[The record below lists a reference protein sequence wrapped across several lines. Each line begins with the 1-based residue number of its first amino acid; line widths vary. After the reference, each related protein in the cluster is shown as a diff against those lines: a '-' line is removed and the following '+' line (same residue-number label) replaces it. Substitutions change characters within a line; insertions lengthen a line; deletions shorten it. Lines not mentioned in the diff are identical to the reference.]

1 MIKSWQKFNEAIQFQ
16 ESDQFRSISQKYAIK
31 KEDIKD
37 FLDDLSD
44 ETDFQ
49 SKLIFNHIQNL
60 TDKSFV
66 VKTTIRLSK
75 QYKNPKGLK
84 DYQNYLETQS
94 RDLDWV
100 IKTCERI
107 SKAEETDLEYGIDKL
122 PFIGSDNNIKEYD
135 DLELIVILK
144 KEIVSDELNK
154 AYKQFL
160 ESDNPERDAYQK
172 VIKKIIGLGIPEK
185 HAKKLIDAQPDYEDL
200 DFVIFGFMTDFE
212 IFPVATFNKDT
223 KRIFFEKTELNAA
236 LDYYENG
243 DCKDRLGENYL

>member
-49 SKLIFNHIQNL
+49 SKLILNHIQNL

-84 DYQNYLETQS
+84 EYQNYLETQS

-107 SKAEETDLEYGIDKL
+107 SKDEETDLEYGIDKL

-144 KEIVSDELNK
+144 KE
-154 AYKQFL
+154 
-160 ESDNPERDAYQK
+160 
-172 VIKKIIGLGIPEK
+172 
-185 HAKKLIDAQPDYEDL
+185 
-200 DFVIFGFMTDFE
+200 
-212 IFPVATFNKDT
+212 
-223 KRIFFEKTELNAA
+223 
-236 LDYYENG
+236 
-243 DCKDRLGENYL
+243 